1 MNLDTGMVVQSVEP
15 QPHGPNPS
23 ATALAMHG
31 ARALSGGSGDDPLW
45 PRAAASSHQVPG
57 GVRAAYLHGEHHPRD
72 RALGHEK
79 VFHGSQA
86 FVEHGE
92 HPRDSRAS
100 AAHGDLLGQ
109 DRAVH
114 LDELKRGLFQC
125 GPERSSNLAVHDVG
139 GGGVGAGKYGR
150 NTYGPWTEGSGSM
163 NTRHELPDLPPD
175 SSPVQFGDWLHL
187 ITPK

>member
-45 PRAAASSHQVPG
+45 PRAVGHGGSGDDPLRPRAVVHGGCDDDSLRDRAAAISHQVPG

-79 VFHGSQA
+79 IFHGSRA

-125 GPERSSNLAVHDVG
+125 GPEC
-139 GGGVGAGKYGR
+139 
-150 NTYGPWTEGSGSM
+150 SG
-163 NTRHELPDLPPD
+163 NP
-175 SSPVQFGDWLHL
+175 
-187 ITPK
+187 